1 MPAFDHTSR
10 YYAIP
15 TATMQLPDGRMVAY
29 VLRRFVPDRRGAP
42 LIAEVTV
49 AEGDRL
55 DLITARTLGD
65 PLQFW
70 RICDSNSE
78 LNPFDL
84 TAEIGRIVR
93 VTMPQP

>member
-1 MPAFDHTSR
+1 MFDHTSR
-10 YYAIP
+10 YYPIP
-15 TATMQLPDGRMVAY
+15 TATMTLPDGRTVVY
-29 VLRRFVPDRRGAP
+29 VKRRFVPDRRRAQV
-42 LIAEVTV
+42 IAEVLVTENERV
-49 AEGDRL
+49 

-84 TAEIGRIVR
+84 VTEPGRRIR
-93 VTMPQP
+93 VTLPEP

>member
-1 MPAFDHTSR
+1 MPTFEHTSR
-10 YYAIP
+10 YYGLP
-15 TATMQLPDGRMVAY
+15 TSTLQLPDGRVVAY

-42 LIAEVTV
+42 VVADVAVT
-49 AEGDRL
+49 EGDRL

-70 RICDSNSE
+70 RICDSNGE

-84 TAEIGRIVR
+84 VAEIGRRIR